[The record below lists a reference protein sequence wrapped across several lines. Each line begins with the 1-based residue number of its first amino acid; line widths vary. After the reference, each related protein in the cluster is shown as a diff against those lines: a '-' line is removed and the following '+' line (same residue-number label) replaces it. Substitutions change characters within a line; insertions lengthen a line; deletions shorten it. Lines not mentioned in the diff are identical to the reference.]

1 MKESLINRIQSLIG
15 ESNLQFKRWDT
26 LINLYVLPK
35 VAGSNGR
42 KCISDDFLNLVADY
56 ASEICAK
63 DSYIAGAILEIC
75 LQRLANGAIP
85 ANISISMD
93 NLPHE
98 YKEYSSAMDKPYPMT
113 GGCLNFLMNG
123 LEFAF
128 YNAETRNHATMI
140 LFTFVE
146 QISPTGRV
154 KNKEKLGEYAK
165 YSAGMFAH
173 AEKLL
178 EKHLSFEELYVHFAQ
193 PDQWEKHI
201 AWFKNN
207 QHLINWDKFFKDVNV
222 AQQGNKFSRWQAKRR
237 IKKFILK

>member
-154 KNKEKLGEYAK
+154 KNKEKLVFHPE
-165 YSAGMFAH
+165 
-173 AEKLL
+173 LL
-178 EKHLSFEELYVHFAQ
+178 DQELFAQ
-193 PDQWEKHI
+193 MFPEKVN
-201 AWFKNN
+201 AEQKEEKPAKPTEAE
-207 QHLINWDKFFKDVNV
+207 HLTNSLDE
-222 AQQGNKFSRWQAKRR
+222 NKKQKASK
-237 IKKFILK
+237 